1 MAIITIIGIGQMGS
15 ALAFVAAENGNEV
28 RLVGTP
34 VDRKVVD
41 ACRRDGRHPK
51 LDTPYPAGM
60 QYFYCEQ
67 WQEAVRDA
75 DFVIGAISS
84 YGVAWF
90 LGDILKKM
98 DPTLPV
104 LSAAKGLM
112 DQPDG
117 SLISYPAY
125 WERELLKCGI
135 RRDIYALGG
144 PGTADG
150 IIHQDPTQVVLCG
163 KDTVLL
169 ELMKNA
175 LQTPWFQISLTHDA
189 IGLESAVAI
198 KNAYALGVAIAL
210 GYAHRKDANEEY
222 SHVNSQAAVFYQ
234 AAKEMIRI
242 LNLQKAD
249 SDSALVGL
257 GDLFVTATGAR
268 TRKLGILLGEGKTVE
283 EAQQILGTM
292 TLESLVIVRRLW
304 NALSIKAK
312 KGEVSLE
319 DFPLL
324 QFVSDVVEGKK
335 AADLPWDRF
344 TFNNLA

>member
-1 MAIITIIGIGQMGS
+1 MTTVTIIGIGQMGS

-34 VDRKVVD
+34 VDKKVVD
-41 ACRRDGRHPK
+41 ACRKDGRHPK
-51 LDTPYPAGM
+51 LDTPYPAGV
-60 QYFYCEQ
+60 QYFYCEH
-67 WQEAVRDA
+67 WQEAVKGA

-90 LGDILKKM
+90 LKDILRKM
-98 DPTLPV
+98 DPSQPV

-125 WERELLKCGI
+125 WERELRKCGI
-135 RRDIYALGG
+135 QRDIYALGG

-150 IIHQDPTQVVLCG
+150 IIHHDPTQVVLCG
-163 KDTVLL
+163 KDPAILTQ
-169 ELMKNA
+169 MKKA
-175 LQTPWFQISLTHDA
+175 LHTSWFQISLTHDA

-198 KNAYALGVAIAL
+198 KNAYALGVAMAL
-210 GYAHRKDANEEY
+210 GFAHRRDPREEN

-242 LNLQKAD
+242 LTLQKAD
-249 SDSALVGL
+249 FDSALVGL

-268 TRKLGILLGEGKTVE
+268 TRKLGILLGEGKSVE
-283 EAQQILGTM
+283 EAQEILGSM
-292 TLESLVIVRRLW
+292 TLESLVIARRLQ
-304 NALSIKAK
+304 NALSIQAR
-312 KGEVSLE
+312 KGLVKPE

-324 QFVSDVVEGKK
+324 QFVTDILDGKPV
-335 AADLPWDRF
+335 ADLPWDRF
-344 TFNNLA
+344 SFENL